1 MLWTLRTKRV
11 HLHCNFGSRCTLL
24 RSKVREI
31 VIHEDKKLKCELVKD
46 IICSSL
52 YSSEDDFFF

>member
-1 MLWTLRTKRV
+1 MLWTLRAKRV
-11 HLHCNFGSRCTLL
+11 HLHCNFGSSRTLL

-31 VIHEDKKLKCELVKD
+31 VIHEDKKLKCELVKG

-52 YSSEDDFFF
+52 YFSEDEIF